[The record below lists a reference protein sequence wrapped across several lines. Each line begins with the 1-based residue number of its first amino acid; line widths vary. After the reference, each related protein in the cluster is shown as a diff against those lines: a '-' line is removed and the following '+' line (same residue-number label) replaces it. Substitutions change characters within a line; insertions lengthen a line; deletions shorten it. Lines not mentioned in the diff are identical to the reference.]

1 MINSTFFLGNS
12 SIKALYY
19 TLPIIDLKTEAIM
32 KKLREIVYKT
42 LVDNFNIP
50 ANLLSRI
57 EGDDPIAIEL
67 KGGEE
72 IFVYLKDRTL
82 QTFIEIPLRDQRML
96 KNKSPKIIESLMS
109 DDEVFFNIKKDKL
122 IVVTEFSADVVNVE
136 RILADKFKL
145 FNNMVAYIKV

>member
-1 MINSTFFLGNS
+1 
-12 SIKALYY
+12 
-19 TLPIIDLKTEAIM
+19 M

-96 KNKSPKIIESLMS
+96 KNKAPKIIESLMS
-109 DDEVFFNIKKDKL
+109 DDEVFFNIKKEKL
-122 IVVTEFSADVVNVE
+122 IVVTEFSADIANVE
-136 RILADKFKL
+136 RVLADKFML
-145 FNNMVAYIKV
+145 FNNMIAYIKV

>member
-1 MINSTFFLGNS
+1 
-12 SIKALYY
+12 
-19 TLPIIDLKTEAIM
+19 M

-72 IFVYLKDRTL
+72 IFVYLNDRTL

-96 KNKSPKIIESLMS
+96 KNKAPKIIESLMS

-122 IVVTEFSADVVNVE
+122 IVVTEFSADIPNVE
-136 RILADKFKL
+136 RVLADKFML
-145 FNNMVAYIKV
+145 FNNMIAYIKV

>member
-1 MINSTFFLGNS
+1 
-12 SIKALYY
+12 
-19 TLPIIDLKTEAIM
+19 M

-96 KNKSPKIIESLMS
+96 KNKAPKIIESLMS

-122 IVVTEFSADVVNVE
+122 IVVTEFSADIANVE
-136 RILADKFKL
+136 RVLADKLKL

>member
-1 MINSTFFLGNS
+1 
-12 SIKALYY
+12 
-19 TLPIIDLKTEAIM
+19 M

-57 EGDDPIAIEL
+57 EGDDPISIEL

-72 IFVYLKDRTL
+72 IFVYLNDRTL

-96 KNKSPKIIESLMS
+96 KNKAPKIIESLMS

-122 IVVTEFSADVVNVE
+122 IVVTEFSADVPNVE
-136 RILADKFKL
+136 RVLADKFML